1 MNDAGIIAVLV
12 IVVTIGAVAIV
23 MMALA
28 VLGLRPRLLE
38 FAEEAGIALKGLQ
51 RTLFHV
57 EELLRE
63 VREKGLVDRIGA
75 ALGGLELAL
84 GKADSALAQAETAVG
99 RIDPLADDLKRTMT
113 EARELM
119 DDATQTSQSV
129 RARVDDLAAM
139 QAELTALASALTDV
153 AADVRNKELAEKLGN
168 VLSDTSLLAADI
180 GILTENANSYLEHGR
195 PLVSNIAGVVKNAR
209 ERAGGIS
216 ATLSAL
222 RHGTPPDDKVGKPG

>member
-1 MNDAGIIAVLV
+1 MNEAGIIAVLV
-12 IVVTIGAVAIV
+12 IVVTIGAAAIV

-28 VLGLRPRLLE
+28 VLGIRPRLLE
-38 FAEEAGIALKGLQ
+38 LAEEAGITLKGLQ

-57 EELLRE
+57 EDLLRE
-63 VREKGLVDRIGA
+63 VREKGLVDRIGT
-75 ALGGLELAL
+75 ALEGLELAL

-113 EARELM
+113 DARELM

-153 AADVRNKELAEKLGN
+153 AAEVRNKELAEKLGN

-209 ERAGGIS
+209 QRADGIS

-222 RHGTPPDDKVGKPG
+222 RHGPPPDDKVGKPD